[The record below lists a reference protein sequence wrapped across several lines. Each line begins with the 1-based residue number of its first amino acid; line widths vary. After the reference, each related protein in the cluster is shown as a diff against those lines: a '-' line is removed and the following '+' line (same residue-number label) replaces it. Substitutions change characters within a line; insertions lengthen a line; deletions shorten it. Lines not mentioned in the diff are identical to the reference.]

1 MCSSFSYFYTFLF
14 TVRKHVNYCETISF
28 SLLYLTLLTLCIIGL
43 FLCCHLLYLIIY
55 LSRTQKL
62 SWHLWRKNTDVLS
75 VYKFYVAIY
84 CTRIYLDFTFSYPL
98 SGYPPPNWS
107 VEPNW
112 FTPISIPSLEYSRF
126 PLLSIISGIVI
137 NQNHEAFF
145 QREIF
150 LKNHFKMAGS
160 GMLKNQ
166 SLLALAGVG
175 ADHG

>member
-1 MCSSFSYFYTFLF
+1 
-14 TVRKHVNYCETISF
+14 
-28 SLLYLTLLTLCIIGL
+28 
-43 FLCCHLLYLIIY
+43 
-55 LSRTQKL
+55 
-62 SWHLWRKNTDVLS
+62 
-75 VYKFYVAIY
+75 VYKFYVA
-84 CTRIYLDFTFSYPL
+84 IYLDFTFSYPL

-137 NQNHEAFF
+137 NQNHKSFF

-150 LKNHFKMAGS
+150 LKNNFKMAGS
-160 GMLKNQ
+160 GMLKNH
-166 SLLALAGVG
+166 SLLAFAGVG